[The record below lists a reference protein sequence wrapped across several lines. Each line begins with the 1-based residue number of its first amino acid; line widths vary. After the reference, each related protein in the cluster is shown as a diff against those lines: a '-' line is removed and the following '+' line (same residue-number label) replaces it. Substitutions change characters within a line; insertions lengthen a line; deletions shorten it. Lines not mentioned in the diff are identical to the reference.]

1 MKISELNTV
10 KTVIRKVGK
19 SDSSISN
26 QKKTFKIPY
35 NPNVEILYQRF
46 FSKIIDMG
54 TIIGIIVLLNKYGF
68 LNTNDGY
75 ILLPIFFIG
84 TIILIPILESLSGS
98 SFGKIL
104 FGLEIVDNNCNK
116 ITIPFSIYRNIYLYI
131 LLILS
136 LIPMKNYIEKYEAWQ
151 FKNKFYVIKK
161 KNKNRILTMMNYCK

>member
-10 KTVIRKVGK
+10 KTITRKVRK
-19 SDSSISN
+19 SDSSISD
-26 QKKTFKIPY
+26 QKKNFKIPY
-35 NPNVEILYQRF
+35 NPNVEILFQRF

-75 ILLPIFFIG
+75 ILLIIFFIG
-84 TIILIPILESLSGS
+84 TIILIPILESLSGF

-104 FGLEIVDNNCNK
+104 FGLEIVDDNCNK
-116 ITIPFSIYRNIYLYI
+116 LTIPFSIYRNFYLYI

-136 LIPMKNYIEKYEAWQ
+136 LIPMKNYIDKYEVWQ
-151 FKNKFYVIKK
+151 FKNKFYVIKM
-161 KNKNRILTMMNYCK
+161 KNKNRILTMMNNCK